1 MRRAAIA
8 FAGILAVSIMAGCAG
23 VPGWVVEGSGLRSGE
38 ASAIYGVGAAAPEAD
53 PEFQV
58 SVARMNARVALV
70 RIERGY
76 VQDLLERFVE
86 DHEQCFDREY
96 AASVRLYEE
105 AGNKVIDATRLGME
119 EMATWLDDDG
129 RHMERGQ
136 LYALIVLPLDDT
148 FFDAVQ
154 QEFKGLIRGYGA
166 KLLTEELDTVLTRLD
181 EALKHRR
188 QDPLAEPP
196 APPEQKTEAPPI
208 EDSEST
214 PD

>member
-1 MRRAAIA
+1 MRRAAVA

-38 ASAIYGVGAAAPEAD
+38 DNAIYGVGAAAPEAD

-58 SVARMNARVALV
+58 SVAKMNARGALV

-76 VQDLLERFVE
+76 VQDLLGRFVE
-86 DHEQCFDREY
+86 DREQCFDREY

-119 EMATWLDDDG
+119 EMATWLDVDG

-136 LYALIVLPLDDT
+136 LYALIVLPLDDS

-154 QEFKGLIRGYGA
+154 WEFEGLIRGYGD
-166 KLLTEELDTVLTRLD
+166 KLLTGDLDAVLMQLDEELKRL
-181 EALKHRR
+181 R
-188 QDPLAEPP
+188 QDPFAEPLV
-196 APPEQKTEAPPI
+196 PPGQETEAAPT
-208 EDSEST
+208 EDTEST